1 MTILFYFTGHPFCR
15 KDFFLNVLVKII
27 CCITGFFFFFFFC
40 GEKALQSF
48 YSNNKTKNTQT
59 QLLFRLG
66 GKETE
71 SNTVLSS
78 LQVVAKAEILPF
90 FKRYDELADH

>member
-27 CCITGFFFFFFFC
+27 CCITGFFFFFFVARRHC
-40 GEKALQSF
+40 RV
-48 YSNNKTKNTQT
+48 SNNKTKNTQT

-78 LQVVAKAEILPF
+78 LQVVAKAEISPF